1 MSNKISIVVIAIL
14 TPAIFF
20 MIAAWAR
27 FSRLEDKA
35 LELEADVYILKLVQQ
50 ELLERH
56 GLSLDVKYRGELARR
71 LGKEDANQLAP
82 AITINGGDDSGE
94 EDEEE
99 EEEPVKKKKRK
110 HK

>member
-1 MSNKISIVVIAIL
+1 MNNKISIVVIAIL
-14 TPAIFF
+14 VPAILF
-20 MIAAWAR
+20 MIAAWVR
-27 FSRLEDKA
+27 LSRLEDKA

-71 LGKEDANQLAP
+71 LGKEDANQLP
-82 AITINGGDDSGE
+82 PTISINGSGDDSDE
-94 EDEEE
+94 EDEK